1 MTSQLHE
8 QLQAALGSAYIIERE
23 LGGGGMSRVFVAE
36 EARLRRSVV
45 VKVLSSELAA
55 ALSAERF
62 EREILMAAQLAH
74 PNIVPLL
81 TAGDAAGL
89 PYFTMPFVEGQSLR
103 ARLAR
108 DGALPIPEAVGI
120 LRDVARALAFA
131 HERGVVHRDIKPENV
146 LLAADAA
153 VVTDFGIARAIT
165 RARTEEMDTATGLP
179 APSTLTSVG
188 MTLGTPQYMAP
199 EQVIGDPTVDHRADI
214 YAFGTMAF
222 ELLAGQT
229 PFHGRTLHKALA
241 AQISEVPPPIETVR
255 EDVPSALAS
264 LISRCLEKDPDRRP
278 QTAREL
284 LQALEAVTTPT
295 ADFVARTSSGR
306 RPAMRLV
313 VPVVAILGAF
323 GTWGVISVVNADRP
337 PAEAPATAIRALA
350 VLPFV
355 NLGGDTADTYF
366 ADGVAEELATAL
378 SKIPSLRVVARS
390 SAFRAGG
397 KTVDRREV
405 GRALSVDGVLDGT
418 VRRAGDQMRVTVSLT
433 RVGDESVLWS
443 ERYDREVKDVFA
455 VQDEMTRAIVAALEP
470 HLAGAQQ
477 IRGAPDITSSL
488 TARGTSDLEAYDLY
502 MRGQYFLRRRGG
514 GVRLAAVNFE
524 KAIARDSNF
533 ARAYAGLS
541 TALELFPYF
550 VGTPAHEVSARAI
563 AAARRALALDSTLAT
578 AHMALAMAHEHAFDW
593 APAEEAFRTALAL
606 DPNDAELRVQYG
618 RFLSYTG
625 RLSAALEQFRQAKV
639 LDPFSAVAS
648 SWVANVLRLLGSTD
662 SALAESRRAL
672 ELDSTSA
679 NATHAA
685 ATARLAA
692 GDYTAAQAYARR
704 LPPTRQWFA
713 SAAYIHAAAGDT
725 ATAGALLRQIEAEQP
740 RIWFT
745 ETAIAWLYFA
755 LGDTARGLDALE
767 RATAARE
774 TWPTTWPMN
783 DPLYRSVRSNP
794 RFEALVR
801 RIGLDP
807 GVFREPGQGAR

>member
-1 MTSQLHE
+1 MTSQLRE

-45 VKVLSSELAA
+45 VKVLSPELAA

-81 TAGDAAGL
+81 TAGDAGGV

-108 DGALPIPEAVGI
+108 DGALPIPEAIGI

-165 RARTEEMDTATGLP
+165 RARTEEMDSETGLP
-179 APSTLTSVG
+179 APTTLTSVG

-214 YAFGTMAF
+214 YAFGSMAF

-229 PFHGRTLHKALA
+229 PFHGRTMHKALA
-241 AQISEVPPPIETVR
+241 AQINEVPPPIETVR
-255 EDVPSALAS
+255 EDTPSSLAS
-264 LISRCLEKDPDRRP
+264 LISRCLEKDPDKRP
-278 QTAREL
+278 QSAREL
-284 LQALEAVTTPT
+284 LQALEVVTTPT
-295 ADFVARTSSGR
+295 ADFPSRPSSGR
-306 RPAMRLV
+306 RSAMLLLIPA
-313 VPVVAILGAF
+313 VALLGAV
-323 GTWGVISVVNADRP
+323 GVWGVMNAGTSDPTPVR
-337 PAEAPATAIRALA
+337 APSNAIGAVA

-355 NLGGDTADTYF
+355 NLGSDTADTYF

-397 KTVDRREV
+397 KAVDRREV
-405 GRALSVDGVLDGT
+405 GRALAVDGVLDGT
-418 VRRAGDQMRVTVSLT
+418 VRRAGNQMRLTVSLI

-443 ERYDREVKDVFA
+443 ERYDREVTDVFA

-470 HLAGAQQ
+470 HLAGSQQ
-477 IRGAPDITSSL
+477 TRGAPDITAL
-488 TARGTSDLEAYDLY
+488 ITDRGTSDLEAYDLY

-514 GVRLAAVNFE
+514 GVGLAAENFE
-524 KAIARDSNF
+524 KAIARDSGF

-563 AAARRALALDSTLAT
+563 TAARRALALDSTLAT
-578 AHMALAMAHEHAFDW
+578 AHMSLAMAHEHAFDW
-593 APAEEAFRTALAL
+593 GPAEQAFRTALAL

-625 RLSAALEQFRQAKV
+625 RLTAGLEQFRQAKV

-648 SWVANVLRLLGSTD
+648 SWTANILRLLGSTD

-679 NATHAA
+679 NAAHAA

-692 GDYTAAQAYARR
+692 GDYSAAQAYARR

-713 SAAYIHAAAGDT
+713 SAAYIHAAVGDT
-725 ATAGALLRQIEAEQP
+725 ATARTILRQIEADQP

-774 TWPTTWPMN
+774 TWPTTWPLN
-783 DPLYRSVRSNP
+783 DPIYRSVRFNP
-794 RFEALVR
+794 RFEAIVR
-801 RIGLDP
+801 RVGLDP
-807 GVFREPGQGAR
+807 AVFRETGPGAR

>member
-8 QLQAALGSAYIIERE
+8 QLQAALGTAYIIERE

-45 VKVLSSELAA
+45 VKVLSPELAA

-62 EREILMAAQLAH
+62 EREIMMAAQLAH

-81 TAGDAAGL
+81 TAGDAGGV

-103 ARLAR
+103 TRLAR
-108 DGALPIPEAVGI
+108 DGALPIPEAIGI

-165 RARTEEMDTATGLP
+165 RARTEEMDSETGLP
-179 APSTLTSVG
+179 APTTLTSVG

-214 YAFGTMAF
+214 YAFGSMAF
-222 ELLAGQT
+222 ELLAGRT
-229 PFHGRTLHKALA
+229 PFHGRTMHKALA
-241 AQISEVPPPIETVR
+241 AQINEVPPPIETVR
-255 EDVPSALAS
+255 EDAPSSLAS
-264 LISRCLEKDPDRRP
+264 LISRCLEKDPDKRP
-278 QTAREL
+278 QSAREL
-284 LQALEAVTTPT
+284 LQALEVVTTPT
-295 ADFVARTSSGR
+295 ADFPSRASSGR
-306 RPAMRLV
+306 QPAMLLLI
-313 VPVVAILGAF
+313 PAVALLGAV
-323 GTWGVISVVNADRP
+323 GVWGVISTRNDDRP
-337 PAEAPATAIRALA
+337 TVEAPATAIRSVA

-355 NLGGDTADTYF
+355 NLGSDTADSYF
-366 ADGVAEELATAL
+366 VDGVAEELATAL

-390 SAFRAGG
+390 SAFHAGG
-397 KTVDRREV
+397 KAVDRREV
-405 GRALSVDGVLDGT
+405 GRALAVDGFLDGT

-455 VQDEMTRAIVAALEP
+455 VQDEMTRAILAALEP
-470 HLAGAQQ
+470 HLAGVQQ
-477 IRGAPDITSSL
+477 PGGPTNV
-488 TARGTSDLEAYDLY
+488 TALISDRGTSDLEAYDLY

-514 GVRLAAVNFE
+514 GVRLAAENFE
-524 KAIARDSNF
+524 KAIARDSGF

-563 AAARRALALDSTLAT
+563 TAARRALALDSTLAT
-578 AHMALAMAHEHAFDW
+578 AHMSLAMAHEHAFDW
-593 APAEEAFRTALAL
+593 GPAEASFRTALAL
-606 DPNDAELRVQYG
+606 DPNDAELRIQYG

-625 RLSAALEQFRQAKV
+625 RIAAGLEQFRQAKV

-648 SWVANVLRLLGSTD
+648 SWVANMLRILGSTD
-662 SALAESRRAL
+662 SALVESRRAL

-679 NATHAA
+679 NAAHAA
-685 ATARLAA
+685 AFARLAA
-692 GDYTAAQAYARR
+692 GDHSGAVAFARR

-713 SAAYIHAAAGDT
+713 SAVYVHALAGDS
-725 ATAGALLRQIEAEQP
+725 ATARATLRQIESERP

-745 ETAIAWLYFA
+745 ETAIAWMYFA
-755 LGDTARGLDALE
+755 LGDTALGMNALE
-767 RATAARE
+767 RATVQRE
-774 TWPTTWPMN
+774 TWPTTWPLN
-783 DPLYRSVRSNP
+783 DLIYDAVRDNP
-794 RFEALVR
+794 RFDALVR
-801 RIGLDP
+801 RVGLDP
-807 GVFREPGQGAR
+807 AVYRKTSQGGR